1 MFLKR
6 VPGQALSPSKQSL
19 FWPLRLI
26 ALLSLALPAGI
37 LAFSIWQDW
46 QSIHAQARE
55 RIQSSLDVLHEQ
67 TQKSLQTVE
76 RSISETNEV
85 LRGMSDEA
93 IRASES
99 ALYLRLKRTQQ
110 ALPQIESIWA
120 FDKNGHPLVSSTILP
135 VPRDLNNSDRSYF
148 RAQLN
153 SFDTYISEVL
163 RARVGTQRFFV
174 VSGRRT
180 GDPAAGFQGVIGIT
194 VTPDSFSEFYR
205 KLSRGRDAFGLVRS
219 DGTVLA
225 RFPEGRIEDIRGPN
239 DLSRAMEK
247 EPTAG
252 LLETK
257 SPLDLLDRIVG
268 YQKVRGYEVYVV
280 AGIEKAAI
288 REELWRTALLQLA
301 IGIPIALSL
310 LALSL
315 YALRRAE
322 SYRDEVVRRETAE
335 AALKQGQRL
344 EALGQ
349 LTGGVAHDFNNLLM
363 VIQGSAHR
371 IKRTLSAD
379 ARLARSFQAIE
390 EAVNRGSTLT
400 RQLLSFS
407 RRQPQDPV
415 VVDLKFRLPQMQE
428 MLQASLRGD
437 IVVRTEIAPELG
449 RVKIDVNEFE
459 LALLNLAVNARDA
472 MSESGQ
478 LIISA
483 RNVDASEAPPGTSG
497 EHVAIAVQDTGCG
510 IPEEILDRVFE
521 PFFTTKEVGRGT
533 GLGLS
538 QVYGFARQSGGTA
551 IVASEQGRGTR
562 VTIYLPRTFD
572 ESASAGPAEEA
583 EELRFTGKVL
593 LVEDNRDVWEVTR
606 GLLEDLGFS
615 VDLVSDA
622 ESALR
627 HLQTT
632 EQAYRFLL
640 SDIVMPGPMNGL
652 ELARRVR
659 ALQGKSLPIIL
670 ATGYSG
676 QAQAASD
683 EGFVLLRKPYS
694 ILELRK
700 AVAAILVD
708 PGSARVA

>member
-1 MFLKR
+1 
-6 VPGQALSPSKQSL
+6 VSPSKQSL

-26 ALLSLALPAGI
+26 AVLSLALPAGV

-46 QSIHAQARE
+46 QSIHEQARE

-99 ALYLRLKRTQQ
+99 ALYVRLKRTQQ

-148 RAQLN
+148 QAQLN

-180 GDPAAGFQGVIGIT
+180 SDPAAGFQGVIGIT

-247 EPTAG
+247 QPTAG
-252 LLETK
+252 LLEMQ
-257 SPLDLLDRIVG
+257 SPLDLLERIVG
-268 YQKVRGYEVYVV
+268 YQKVRGYEIYVV
-280 AGIEKAAI
+280 AGIEKAAL
-288 REELWRTALLQLA
+288 RAEFWRDTLLRLA
-301 IGIPIALSL
+301 VGIPIALSL

-322 SYRDEVVRRETAE
+322 SYRDEVVRREAAE

-472 MSESGQ
+472 MSDGGQ
-478 LIISA
+478 LIIGA
-483 RNVDASEAPPGTSG
+483 RNVGASEAPPGLSG
-497 EHVAIAVQDTGCG
+497 EYVAIAVQDTGCG
-510 IPEEILDRVFE
+510 IPDEILDRVFE

-551 IVASEQGRGTR
+551 IVESQQGRGTR

-572 ESASAGPAEEA
+572 ESASASPAEAA

-615 VDLVSDA
+615 VDLLSDA

-627 HLQTT
+627 HLQTSD
-632 EQAYRFLL
+632 QAYRFLL

-659 ALQGKSLPIIL
+659 ELPGTSLPIIL
-670 ATGYSG
+670 ATGYSA

-683 EGFVLLRKPYS
+683 EGFVLLRKPYGV
-694 ILELRK
+694 LEIRK
-700 AVAAILVD
+700 AAATVLAD
-708 PGSARVA
+708 RGTARVA